1 MALPR
6 LTKDE
11 KQQIIEA
18 LQEHNREPDAED
30 GVFYDAFDHEADRIG
45 PYVITGSWDEDPLTG
60 ERVVNCG
67 PGPVVVDTRDYSV
80 EFFGSAPGSWP
91 DWFEDKTLPTGR
103 VKLADGPIP
112 GKPEAEQGKL

>member
-18 LQEHNREPDAED
+18 LQEHNREPHAEG

-45 PYVITGSWDEDPLTG
+45 PYVVTGSWDEDPLTG
-60 ERVVNCG
+60 ERVINCG

-80 EFFGSAPGSWP
+80 EFLALHLAVG
-91 DWFEDKTLPTGR
+91 PTGSR
-103 VKLADGPIP
+103 TRPCLLA
-112 GKPEAEQGKL
+112 E